1 MTGSSLPARA
11 QLFCLT
17 VERTVLLP
25 ALAGLGITSA
35 QFAAMRYM
43 KLNPGRSVSD
53 LAEALHTSRPA
64 AANLSDRLVRQG
76 LACRHEDEGDRRR
89 VRLHLTPEG
98 QEAYERVVEGAGG
111 RFAAIAEAM
120 GPEELGLLV
129 RGVDAFVAAALATG
143 EPLNV
148 CRRCGLEHDS
158 ACPAAGS
165 CLPAVP

>member
-1 MTGSSLPARA
+1 MTGARLPDRA

-25 ALAGLGITSA
+25 VLASLGITPT
-35 QFAAMRYM
+35 QFAAMRYL

-53 LAEALHTSRPA
+53 LAEALHSSRPA

-89 VRLHLTPEG
+89 VKLQLTPEG
-98 QEAYERVVEGAGG
+98 LEAYARVVQGTDG
-111 RFAAIAEAM
+111 RFAAIAQAM
-120 GPEELGLLV
+120 GPDELGLLV

-143 EPLNV
+143 EAPDV

-165 CLPAVP
+165 DLPAVP